1 MSGLYVRKRRGESD
15 EALIRRFLR
24 KQRNTK
30 LMDEI
35 KDPVHG
41 CPSCRNLSK
50 KSLKAKYKK
59 QQAERRRISEQRRAE
74 KKRQKR
80 LARMKGFR
88 K

>member
-1 MSGLYVRKRRGESD
+1 MSGLHVRKRRGESD

-24 KQRNTK
+24 KQRNENI
-30 LMDEI
+30 MDEI

-50 KSLKAKYKK
+50 KSLKTKYKK
-59 QQAERRRISEQRRAE
+59 QQAERRRISDQRRAE

-80 LARMKGFR
+80 LSRMKGFR